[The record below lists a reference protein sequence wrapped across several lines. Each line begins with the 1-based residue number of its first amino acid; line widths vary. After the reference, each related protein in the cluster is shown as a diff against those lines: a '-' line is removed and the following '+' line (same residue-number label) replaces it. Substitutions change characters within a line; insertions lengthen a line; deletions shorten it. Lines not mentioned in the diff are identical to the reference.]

1 MREALARS
9 QNDFVQY
16 ERGGG
21 NPRRSQAN
29 ARGRAG
35 GVGARARPDD
45 DGGVLA
51 ALRRRLLARPGR
63 AAFIIASAGLA
74 MGVFVNALAM
84 QHGAHPNPMFGSS
97 RPVTV
102 MAHPPAAVRPP
113 PAKPP
118 AAQPQQAVAREAAAG
133 QGAAP
138 APVAAPEAAA
148 RRGDAIGDLL
158 KGGSAPMPPPRPAA
172 TQPAAAKSQ
181 PAAVKPQPAAAKP
194 QPAAPAKPEPVPQVA
209 SAQKALGKL
218 GFGALDADGRMG
230 PGTRAAIERFEKAR
244 GLPVT
249 GELNPK
255 TLKALG
261 TAAGA
266 PIR

>member
-1 MREALARS
+1 MLT
-9 QNDFVQY
+9 
-16 ERGGG
+16 
-21 NPRRSQAN
+21 
-29 ARGRAG
+29 
-35 GVGARARPDD
+35 
-45 DGGVLA
+45 

-63 AAFIIASAGLA
+63 AAFIIASTGLA

-138 APVAAPEAAA
+138 APAVAPETAA

-172 TQPAAAKSQ
+172 APQTHAAQPAAA
-181 PAAVKPQPAAAKP
+181 KPQPAAAKP
-194 QPAAPAKPEPVPQVA
+194 QPAAPAKPQPAPQVA

-261 TAAGA
+261 AAAGA

>member
-1 MREALARS
+1 MARV
-9 QNDFVQY
+9 D
-16 ERGGG
+16 G
-21 NPRRSQAN
+21 
-29 ARGRAG
+29 
-35 GVGARARPDD
+35 D
-45 DGGVLA
+45 DGVLS

-84 QHGAHPNPMFGSS
+84 QHGAHPNPMFGGS

-113 PAKPP
+113 KPP
-118 AAQPQQAVAREAAAG
+118 AAQPQPSVARGEAPAG

-138 APVAAPEAAA
+138 APVAAPEPGA
-148 RRGDAIGDLL
+148 RRGGDAIGDLL
-158 KGGSAPMPPPRPAA
+158 KGGSAPVPPPRPA
-172 TQPAAAKSQ
+172 TGPAQVA
-181 PAAVKPQPAAAKP
+181 P
-194 QPAAPAKPEPVPQVA
+194 PAAPAKPQPVPQVA

-218 GFGALDADGRMG
+218 GFGALNADGLMG
-230 PGTRAAIERFEKAR
+230 PGTRAAIERFEKAK

-261 TAAGA
+261 AAAGA